1 MLNSEMGDLLQV
13 LKHEV
18 LRVEPAPNGVVLLG
32 RITIFVVFFFWGWS
46 FILMDFQANDIGS
59 SFMHVVNLVFHEA
72 GHILFRPFGR
82 FMTILGGSL
91 AQLLMPLIV
100 MAAFI
105 VQNRDTF
112 GASLGLWWLGQSL
125 MDLAPYIN
133 DARSLKLMLLTGGT
147 GRDLPG
153 THDWEQILRH
163 LGLLPYDQTIARCTD
178 ALGTLLM
185 VTAFLWGGYILYR
198 QSTALSARD

>member
-125 MDLAPYIN
+125 MDLAP
-133 DARSLKLMLLTGGT
+133 S
-147 GRDLPG
+147 
-153 THDWEQILRH
+153 
-163 LGLLPYDQTIARCTD
+163 
-178 ALGTLLM
+178 
-185 VTAFLWGGYILYR
+185 
-198 QSTALSARD
+198 